1 MGAVDEV
8 LPAAL
13 LDVLQARVLL
23 YKDTLNFLFKKIII
37 PQLSSLSIVG
47 YFFVILYLPKALT
60 KTSFCFRSASR

>member
-23 YKDTLNFLFKKIII
+23 YKDTLK
-37 PQLSSLSIVG
+37 
-47 YFFVILYLPKALT
+47 YLLKYIYIYYN
-60 KTSFCFRSASR
+60 

>member
-23 YKDTLNFLFKKIII
+23 YKDTLKYLLKYIYIYI
-37 PQLSSLSIVG
+37 SQLSSLSIVG
-47 YFFVILYLPKALT
+47 YFFVIFYLVKALT
-60 KTSFCFRSASR
+60 